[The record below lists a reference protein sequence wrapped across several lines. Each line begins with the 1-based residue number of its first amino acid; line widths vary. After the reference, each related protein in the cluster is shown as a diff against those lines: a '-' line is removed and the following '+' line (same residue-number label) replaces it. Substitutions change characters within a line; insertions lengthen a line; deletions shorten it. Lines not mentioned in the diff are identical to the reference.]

1 MSSPAIGGQ
10 CVSIFLPVGLN
21 DLLCRL
27 KLINRKRWLDYTGFS
42 SKSIVVSIYSRPCS
56 TAEPEVPVLLSLRFW
71 FSPVFLCL
79 SGLHDTR
86 TQNHDCFLWIWGEMG
101 VSNLIHGKY
110 STKVP
115 FSESFQF
122 STLSRLNSQDLQ
134 LTFSGSLHK
143 LHVLEYVK
151 ACLTTYYDKAT
162 LHYCHSNFC
171 LCAKCKFIEHTEAVE
186 KRSIFVSALRFK
198 KKKKSK
204 LFNHEKHCISY

>member
-1 MSSPAIGGQ
+1 MSSPTIGGQ
-10 CVSIFLPVGLN
+10 RASIFLPVGLN
-21 DLLCRL
+21 DLPCRL

-42 SKSIVVSIYSRPCS
+42 AKSVIVSIYSRACS

-110 STKVP
+110 KVP

-122 STLSRLNSQDLQ
+122 STLSRQNSRDLQ
-134 LTFSGSLHK
+134 Q
-143 LHVLEYVK
+143 
-151 ACLTTYYDKAT
+151 
-162 LHYCHSNFC
+162 SN
-171 LCAKCKFIEHTEAVE
+171 
-186 KRSIFVSALRFK
+186 IFRK
-198 KKKKSK
+198 PTQIP
-204 LFNHEKHCISY
+204 CIRIC